1 MAESTQGVTFKSRPN
16 FNPNLLPRVH
26 NRIVRHC
33 NRVVM
38 EYHAENH
45 LEEHFKPGAG
55 RKYGYSQRRSVI
67 SLKFLARENPSAF
80 QSVRKLKGP
89 NGKPT
94 SRGFY
99 KDVKAALG
107 LDPLVFTGRTRS
119 MVTSKNNWKITST
132 PKRGKLVVRT
142 PNYVA
147 SRLRS
152 GKQGRARQMQ
162 REALKRSAELEV
174 MTVGEIQKLQ
184 RVFRDE
190 YLAVQRPDHPMHAK
204 LKITFRQR
212 SRRRGKA

>member
-1 MAESTQGVTFKSRPN
+1 MTAASQGVTFKARPN
-16 FNPNLLPRVH
+16 YDPDLLPRVH
-26 NRIVRHC
+26 KRIVRHC
-33 NRVVM
+33 NQVVM

-55 RKYGYSQRRSVI
+55 RKYGYAQRRSVI
-67 SLKFLARENPSAF
+67 SLKFLYRENRAAYDKIT
-80 QSVRKLKGP
+80 KLKGKD
-89 NGKPT
+89 GKPT

-107 LDPLVFTGRTRS
+107 LDPLVFTGRTRE
-119 MVTSKNNWKITST
+119 MVTSRRNWKITAT
-132 PKRGKLVVRT
+132 PARGKLVVRT

-147 SRLRS
+147 SRLKS

-162 REALKRSAELEV
+162 REALKRAAELEV

-212 SRRRGKA
+212 SRRRS

>member
-1 MAESTQGVTFKSRPN
+1 MTEASQGVTFKARPN
-16 FNPNLLPRVH
+16 FNPDLLPRVH

-45 LEEHFKPGAG
+45 LEDHFKAGAG
-55 RKYGYSQRRSVI
+55 RKYGYSPRRSVI
-67 SLKFLARENPSAF
+67 SLKFLYRENRSAYDK
-80 QSVRKLKGP
+80 VTKLKGKD
-89 NGKPT
+89 GKPS

-119 MVTSKNNWKITST
+119 MVTSKNNWTITST

-147 SRLRS
+147 SRLKA

-162 REALKRSAELEV
+162 REALKRAAELEV

-190 YLAVQRPDHPMHAK
+190 YLAVQRPEHPEHQR

-212 SRRRGKA
+212 SRRRS